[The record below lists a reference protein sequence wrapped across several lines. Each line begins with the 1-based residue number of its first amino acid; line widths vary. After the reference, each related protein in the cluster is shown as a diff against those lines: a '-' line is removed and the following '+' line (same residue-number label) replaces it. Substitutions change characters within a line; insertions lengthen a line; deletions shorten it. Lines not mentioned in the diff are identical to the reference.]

1 MDEQKKF
8 LETAETEYG
17 WYYPMLKVMLLTGMR
32 ISEVGGLCWS
42 DIDYDNDVIHIR
54 RALFSQY
61 EYGKKKLHF
70 TTTKTINSVRDIPM
84 MADCKKMLRLQKKNQ
99 NKIKKEL
106 GKRYRSENEEGL
118 SDLVFTSS
126 MGSAA
131 TRYNVAPIINKI
143 VKSINLREDYE
154 SVKENRKPIYM
165 EQVSPHALR
174 SLPVSLV
181 RRKCNTIIRAD
192 MSFHSKKCIR
202 RKKEMCKVIA
212 IANQKGGVGKT
223 TTTAAPTTVAPTTEV
238 PTTVA
243 PTTEAPTTMAPT
255 KQSETSTVA
264 IGEGSNVG
272 KVNRKILNCKNDKDL
287 AGSTFGKLCVKVKK
301 SKKKAI
307 SLTWKKIQVA
317 KTYVIYGAKC
327 GTSYK
332 KIATVHSKTFTN
344 KKLKKG
350 TYYKYMVVALN
361 EKGKVVAIS
370 KLIHVATKGG
380 KVGNCKKLK
389 VNKSK
394 VNLKQ
399 GRKFKLKVKQ
409 IAKSK
414 KVKLKKHRKT
424 AFESDN
430 QDVAV
435 VSKKGV
441 ITAKKKGKCS
451 VYVYA
456 QNGVYKQVKVT
467 VK

>member
-264 IGEGSNVG
+264 IGEGSDVG